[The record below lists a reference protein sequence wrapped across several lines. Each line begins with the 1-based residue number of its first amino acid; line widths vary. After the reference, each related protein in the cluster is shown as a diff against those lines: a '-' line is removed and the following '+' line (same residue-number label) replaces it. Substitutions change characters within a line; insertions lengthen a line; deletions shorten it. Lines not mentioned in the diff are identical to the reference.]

1 MYSLN
6 VVMSSTIHVHGC
18 SALLGVQFSTL
29 YTQLGRPLAFCVRL
43 LCVSGGG
50 GGGGGGGEGAAVEP
64 RLEYSTSTLY

>member
-6 VVMSSTIHVHGC
+6 VVMSSTIHGC

-50 GGGGGGGEGAAVEP
+50 GGGGGEGRGGG
-64 RLEYSTSTLY
+64 